1 MTRNAELAQRHRQAV
16 TQGVATKGIYAA
28 RALGSEIW
36 DVEGRRYIDFAAG
49 IAVTNTGHCHPKL
62 MEAVAAQAKL
72 FTHTCFHVT
81 PFEGYIHLAERLN
94 RLAPVSGPAKTMLV
108 TTGAEALENAL
119 KIARSAT
126 RRTAVIAF
134 TGAFHGRTLQTM
146 ALTGKVAPYKKGF
159 GPMPPE
165 VFHAPFPDEYMGTT
179 TAQALEGLKRLFAAD
194 VDPERVA
201 AIVVEPVQGEGG
213 FVPAPLDFL
222 RALRKLCDEHGI
234 LLIADEVQT
243 GFARTGKLFACEHAD
258 VRADLVT
265 MAKGLAGGFPLAAV
279 VGRADLMDAA
289 PAGGLGGTYAGNP
302 IAVAAAHA
310 VLDIIEAEG
319 LCERAARIGATIT
332 NRLKSIAA
340 REHMSAIGDIR
351 GPGAM
356 VAFEL
361 VKDRSTREPNAA
373 LCATIIAE
381 AQKRGLV
388 ILSAGVRGNVVR
400 LLPALTMPDAILAE
414 GLDLLEA
421 AIEASVA
428 VGQRH
433 AA

>member
-1 MTRNAELAQRHRQAV
+1 MTRNAELAHRHREAV
-16 TQGVATKGIYAA
+16 THAVATKAVYAA

-49 IAVTNTGHCHPKL
+49 IAVTNTGHCHPKV

-81 PFEGYIHLAERLN
+81 PFESYIHLAERLN
-94 RLAPVSGPAKTMLV
+94 RIAPIAGPGKTMLV
-108 TTGAEALENAL
+108 TTGAEALENSL
-119 KIARSAT
+119 KIARAAT
-126 RRTAVIAF
+126 RRSAVIAF
-134 TGAFHGRTLQTM
+134 SGAFHGRTMMTM
-146 ALTGKVAPYKKGF
+146 ALTGKVAPYKRGF

-165 VFHAPFPDEYMGTT
+165 VFHAPFPDEYMGVSV
-179 TAQALEGLKRLFAAD
+179 AQALAGLKNLFAAD

-213 FVPAPLDFL
+213 FVPAPLEFL
-222 RALRKLCDEHGI
+222 RALRKVCDEHGI

-243 GFARTGKLFACEHAD
+243 GFGRTGKLFACEHAGI
-258 VRADLVT
+258 RADLVT

-279 VGRADLMDAA
+279 VGRADLMDASA
-289 PAGGLGGTYAGNP
+289 VGGLGGTFAGNP
-302 IAVAAAHA
+302 ISVAAAHA

-319 LCERAARIGATIT
+319 LCERAARMGATIT
-332 NRLKSIAA
+332 TRLKSIAA
-340 REHMSAIGDIR
+340 REGMSGIGDVR

-361 VKDRSTREPNAA
+361 VKDRTTKEADAA
-373 LCATIIAE
+373 SCAAILAE
-381 AQKRGLV
+381 AQKLGLIV
-388 ILSAGVRGNVVR
+388 LSAGVRGNVVR

-428 VGQRH
+428 VGRRH